1 MFSLKRYIPINF
13 TYIAVVAMIFMNLVK
28 TQLMYYDP
36 IRNVCIII
44 VGLYVISNIKFIKK
58 EYMGIETVFL
68 AIYLLWSVYSSFL
81 NIGGVVTSNPFFS
94 SIMNVVLVL
103 TSYFLIVIVTAKEG
117 SIRYLLDLV
126 YKYLF
131 IIMAINDLM
140 ILLGLTTNTY
150 YLVGI
155 KFDVAYLHILVLAL
169 FYIERL
175 IYIKPERKEW
185 VEFFTLFVESMF
197 IIKKVDCAT
206 GLVGTVLL
214 VFLIITQ
221 IKNNIIFSKTGLIV
235 FASIACM
242 LFPFWYNYILSNP
255 YVVYFVED
263 ILHKKISLTG
273 RTYIYESALI
283 LMGNGW
289 KIGYGIGTNYEICM
303 RAGFVNIQNG
313 FLKIIMESGIIGCIA
328 ILALICLSF
337 NKTKSNRR
345 EIIVIAAYIFVFIIL
360 SSIEVTISRTFIFW
374 ILFLLV
380 YAKDTKSNSNSF

>member
-28 TQLMYYDP
+28 TQLMDYEP

-68 AIYLLWSVYSSFL
+68 AIYLLWSMYSSFL

-94 SIMNVVLVL
+94 SVMNVVLVL

-140 ILLGLTTNTY
+140 ILLRLTTNTY

-185 VEFFTLFVESMF
+185 GEFFALFIESMF

-221 IKNNIIFSKTGLIV
+221 IKNNIIFSKTGLII

-255 YVVYFVED
+255 YVIYFVED

-273 RTYIYESALI
+273 RTFIYEAALI

-328 ILALICLSF
+328 IFALICLSF